1 MKRSVLSALCA
12 LTLMTFGAL
21 ASASAHG
28 GGKCGAKRG
37 KHIMKALKAA
47 GVSDVVQGNVQT
59 LFKDHKA
66 AKKALKTDLK
76 AKRTALHDL
85 LAAATLDNAKIDA
98 LANEIAELK
107 TKKIKGKIEM
117 LSKVSALLNAEERGK
132 FFGHLKQHW
141 GKGKGK
147 WKGKGRGCACGKK

>member
-1 MKRSVLSALCA
+1 
-12 LTLMTFGAL
+12 MTFGAL

-28 GGKCGAKRG
+28 GGKCGAKRA
-37 KHIMKALKAA
+37 KHIAMALKAA

-59 LFKDHKA
+59 LFKDFKA
-66 AKKALKTDLK
+66 AKKAIKADLK
-76 AKRTALHDL
+76 AKRMALHEL
-85 LAAATLDNAKIDA
+85 LQAATLDNVKIDA
-98 LANEIAELK
+98 LANEIADLK
-107 TKKIKGKIEM
+107 SKKIKDKIQM

-147 WKGKGRGCACGKK
+147 GRGCACGSK